1 VSTTKFVLG
10 EEWKKST
17 RKFLRGTQKTGHNA
31 GGNHMTLKLLDRLL
45 LLKALPKEG
54 SFANLKIVQELKSHL
69 ALSEDEFKEY
79 EIKEDDHNLTWNPEK
94 DLGKEIPIGEKAND
108 IIVMS
113 LKKRDKDG
121 ALTEQE
127 IPVYE
132 KFIKGD

>member
-1 VSTTKFVLG
+1 ML
-10 EEWKKST
+10 
-17 RKFLRGTQKTGHNA
+17 
-31 GGNHMTLKLLDRLL
+31 LKLLDRFL
-45 LLKALPKEG
+45 LLKALPREG
-54 SFANLKIVQELKSHL
+54 GYATLKIVQKLRLDL
-69 ALSEDEFKEY
+69 ALTEKEFKEY
-79 EIKEDDHNLTWNPEK
+79 EVKEDDGNITWNPDK

-121 ALTEQE
+121 NLTEQE

>member
-1 VSTTKFVLG
+1 
-10 EEWKKST
+10 
-17 RKFLRGTQKTGHNA
+17 
-31 GGNHMTLKLLDRLL
+31 MLKLIDRFL

-54 SFANLKIVQELKSHL
+54 SYATLKIVQDLRLKL
-69 ALSEDEFKEY
+69 ALTEEEFKEY
-79 EIKEDDHNLTWNPEK
+79 EVKEEDGNIAWNPEK
-94 DLGKEIPIGEKAND
+94 DIGKEIPIGEKATD

-121 ALTEQE
+121 ELTEQE

>member
-1 VSTTKFVLG
+1 M
-10 EEWKKST
+10 
-17 RKFLRGTQKTGHNA
+17 N
-31 GGNHMTLKLLDRLL
+31 LKLLDRFL

-54 SFANLKIVQELKSHL
+54 SYASLKIVQDLKLKL
-69 ALSEDEFKEY
+69 ALTEEEFKEF
-79 EIKEDDHNLTWNPEK
+79 EVKEEDGNIAWNPEK
-94 DLGKEIPIGEKAND
+94 DLGKEIPIGEKATD

-132 KFIKGD
+132 KFVKGD